1 MSCTGREPVLSRKN
15 VKTVEIMPKIKETNM
30 VESPEM
36 FPGMYCV
43 NGKPT
48 CRNLDTKT
56 NIPMSY
62 LSIVGRIQLTPW

>member
-1 MSCTGREPVLSRKN
+1 
-15 VKTVEIMPKIKETNM
+15 MPKIKETNM
-30 VESPEM
+30 VESPKM

-48 CRNLDTKT
+48 YRNLDTKT
-56 NIPMSY
+56 NMPMSY